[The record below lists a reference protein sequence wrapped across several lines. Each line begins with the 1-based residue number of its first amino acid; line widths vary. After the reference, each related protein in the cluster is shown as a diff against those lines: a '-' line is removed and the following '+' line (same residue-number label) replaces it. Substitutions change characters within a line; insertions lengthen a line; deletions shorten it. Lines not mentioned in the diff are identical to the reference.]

1 MPDRSV
7 PLRAERCLNDANG
20 RIMTISDVDAHF
32 MRIAIQ
38 LARRAGEY
46 GDTPVGALV
55 VQDGQILGEG
65 YNRIERDRDPTAHA
79 ELIALREAARR
90 KGDWRLHGATLYATL
105 EPCVMCAAA
114 ALHAR
119 VSRVV
124 FGAYDERWGGVG
136 SLFDLSHDPRTNH
149 EFEVASGVEAAT
161 CAELCR
167 NFFAQVRQGKVP
179 DPSDA
184 TASNDRAQKGS
195 SR

>member
-1 MPDRSV
+1 MTDAKARAMTRS
-7 PLRAERCLNDANG
+7 E
-20 RIMTISDVDAHF
+20 VDAHF
-32 MRIAIQ
+32 MKMAIE
-38 LARRAGEY
+38 LAQKAADC

-124 FGAYDERWGGVG
+124 FGAYDARWGGVG

-149 EFEVASGVEAAT
+149 EFEVASGVEEET
-161 CAELCR
+161 CAKLCQA
-167 NFFAQVRQGKVP
+167 FFASARRRGTP
-179 DPSDA
+179 GRIES
-184 TASNDRAQKGS
+184 RARSGQAQNCSQK
-195 SR
+195 